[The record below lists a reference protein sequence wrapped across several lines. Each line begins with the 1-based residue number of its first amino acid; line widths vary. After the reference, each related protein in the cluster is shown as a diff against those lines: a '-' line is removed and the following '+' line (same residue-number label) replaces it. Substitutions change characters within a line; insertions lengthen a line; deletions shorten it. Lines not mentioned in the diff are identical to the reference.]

1 MKVILAKNAGFC
13 MGVRR
18 AVDTTLDMVAKE
30 KDSIATFG
38 PLIHNPQV
46 LDLLEDRGVSILRE
60 IPESHQGTVII
71 RAHGVPPERK
81 ELLQRSGA
89 KVKDATC
96 PRVVKVQVII
106 GKYRKQGY
114 DTVIIGD
121 RNHAEVEGLMGHAGP
136 GVQIVSC
143 KQDIDSLNLP
153 GPYIIVSQTTQDER
167 SFEQLSQCVVD
178 IFPQGKIF
186 NTICDSTHKRQE
198 EVRHLC
204 SEVEAMVVVGGKT
217 SANTTRL
224 GEIAKTM
231 GRPVFMVESENDL
244 NLAEISR
251 YNVIGVTAGA
261 STPTWMINL
270 VVRVLESVPSPSD
283 GVVKPFFFKLGW
295 LILATNIYVSLAA
308 ASLTYICMQLLG
320 LAADWR
326 LPMLTAGYILAMHN
340 LNRFTE
346 LRAKKISDPVKAY
359 FFQRHRGVL
368 FSFSSLAL
376 LLSLLLGY
384 SLGNGPF
391 LLLLLMS
398 ALGTLYSV
406 HFIPRGL
413 KPVFKVGK
421 LREIPGS
428 KTLFVSIAWAII
440 TVLFPVLSSGR
451 SIYDRETGLVFFF
464 ALSFAYVR
472 CSLFDVFD
480 MQGDSLVG
488 RETLPVV
495 LGAKKTLNI
504 LYGVLSVQLVL
515 SAALFFTG
523 VMPPISMLLL
533 PAVLLFFLFALLYEK
548 KILVSGPSLEFA
560 LDSVLLLLGLVTW
573 IAAGGTG

>member
-18 AVDTTLDMVAKE
+18 AVDTTLDMVQKE
-30 KDSIATFG
+30 SGRIATFG

-46 LDLLEDRGVSILRE
+46 LDLLEDRGVSILKD
-60 IPESHQGTVII
+60 IPDSHDGTVII
-71 RAHGVPPERK
+71 RAHGVPPEKK
-81 ELLQRSGA
+81 ERLQRSGA
-89 KVKDATC
+89 RVKDATC

-114 DTVIIGD
+114 GTVIIGD
-121 RNHAEVEGLMGHAGP
+121 RNHAEVEGLMGYAGP

-143 KQDIDSLNLP
+143 EKDIDLLQLP
-153 GPYIIVSQTTQDER
+153 GAYIIVSQTTQDER
-167 SFEQLSQCVVD
+167 SFEQLSQRIVAR
-178 IFPQGKIF
+178 FPQGKIF

-198 EVRHLC
+198 EVRRLC
-204 SEVEAMVVVGGKT
+204 DEVEAMVVVGGKT

-224 GEIAKTM
+224 GEIASAM
-231 GRPVFMVESENDL
+231 GRPVFMVESETDL

-251 YNVIGVTAGA
+251 YNVVGVTAGA

-270 VVRVLESVPSPSD
+270 VVRVLESVPTASD

-326 LPMLTAGYILAMHN
+326 QPALTAGYILAMHN

-368 FSFSSLAL
+368 FFFSSLAL
-376 LLSLLLGY
+376 LLALVLGY
-384 SLGNGPF
+384 SLGPGHF
-391 LLLLLMS
+391 WLLFAMS
-398 ALGTLYSV
+398 VMGTLYSV
-406 HFIPRGL
+406 HFIPRVL
-413 KPVFKVGK
+413 KPVLKVGK
-421 LREIPGS
+421 LQEIPGS

-440 TVLFPVLSSGR
+440 TVLFPVLQGAGTLPGA
-451 SIYDRETGLVFFF
+451 EVGLVFFF

-472 CSLFDVFD
+472 CSLLDVFD
-480 MQGDSLVG
+480 MQGDSIVG

-495 LGAKKTLNI
+495 LGVKKTLNI
-504 LYGVLSVQLVL
+504 LYGVLAV
-515 SAALFFTG
+515 
-523 VMPPISMLLL
+523 MLLL
-533 PAVLLFFLFALLYEK
+533 PAVLSYTGTMPPVCLLLLPGVLSFFLLALLYEK
-548 KILVSGPSLEFA
+548 KILVSGPFFEFA
-560 LDSVLLLLGLVTW
+560 LDSVFLLVGLFIW
-573 IAAGGTG
+573 IATGGS